1 MTVRDDQSHPAT
13 DGQGARRSQDGGVDR
28 GDPGPVSNVAPDG
41 VPDVAEVDL
50 DAVVSGDILPDSAPP
65 DADLPE
71 ETGEALEEDDDNP
84 YQHSDEALPDD
95 VEEAVIR
102 RNPSREGGLFD
113 EV

>member
-1 MTVRDDQSHPAT
+1 MTT
-13 DGQGARRSQDGGVDR
+13 DGDQRHPVAEGEGRRKAQPGGAGDEP
-28 GDPGPVSNVAPDG
+28 DPGAAPEPDG
-41 VPDVAEVDL
+41 VPDIAEADL

-65 DADLPE
+65 DAGLPG
-71 ETGEALEEDDDNP
+71 ETGAAPEEEDDNP
-84 YQHSDEALPDD
+84 CQHSDEALPDD